1 MAVANLSTA
10 GLDKLFLEY
19 IKPGLHDQ
27 IKMNTIVYDRFNTR
41 PELCVGKYAVVK
53 VCTNGAQSVRPS
65 NSSTF
70 PTAKQGAY
78 NEFHVL
84 LKRGL
89 YASLQ
94 FDGLA
99 MAVGKGPGAVKEL
112 VQTEVDKIEKAIS
125 NRLNKMF
132 WADGSGRLAQL
143 SAAIAA
149 TTTGYVDGPWHGI
162 DSNEYTNPGQYLAD
176 DIDVDIYSS
185 AGVLEADEANLVSAV
200 DGGSGSST
208 LTFKTAVTA
217 SNNAYLFL
225 HDTYVTAEA
234 AGTGVPMGLAGII
247 SASNPYAG
255 ITALSAFQGV
265 NRSTYAWACAQ
276 VLNEGAS
283 AAAPAVLENKKI
295 LQMVHKCQQFGKVS
309 VIITNGP
316 IWRSY
321 YAKLEADK
329 TMPNEK
335 AYWGGTSGLAFYGGN
350 AKAIPIIWDE
360 DCPDQSMYFIDDDQV
375 VIVAPDKAGLDWLPG
390 DSGHILNRVQ
400 GKDEYAANMRW
411 YYNMSTTR
419 PQALG
424 LLRYIKHLES

>member
-1 MAVANLSTA
+1 MAVASLSTA

-27 IKMNTIVYDRFNTR
+27 FRMNTIVYDRFNTK

-65 NSSTF
+65 NTSTF

-78 NEFHVL
+78 NEFHVN

-89 YASLQ
+89 YSTLQ

-112 VQTEVDKIEKAIS
+112 VQTEVDKIEKATS

-132 WADGSGRLAQL
+132 WGDGSGRLAQL

-162 DSNEYTNPGQYLAD
+162 DSNEYTNPGQFLAD
-176 DIDVDIYSS
+176 DIEVDVYSS
-185 AGVLEADEANLVSAV
+185 AGVLEAEAVTLTSAV
-200 DGGSGSST
+200 DGGAGSNT
-208 LTFKTAVTA
+208 LTFGSSITA
-217 SNNAYLFL
+217 SNNAYIFL

-234 AGTGVPMGLAGII
+234 AGTGVPMGLMGII

-265 NRSTYAWACAQ
+265 NRSAYTWACAQ
-276 VLNEGAS
+276 VMDQGSS
-283 AAAPAVLENKKI
+283 AAAPAVVENKKI
-295 LQMVHKCQQFGKVS
+295 LRMIHKIQQFGKVS

-335 AYWGGTSGLAFYGGN
+335 AYWGGTSGIAFYGGN
-350 AKAIPIIWDE
+350 SKPIPIIFDD
-360 DCPDQSMYFIDDDQV
+360 DCPDQSMYFIDDEQV
-375 VIVAPDKAGLDWLPG
+375 VIVAPDKSGMDWLPG

-411 YYNMSTTR
+411 YYNMSTVR